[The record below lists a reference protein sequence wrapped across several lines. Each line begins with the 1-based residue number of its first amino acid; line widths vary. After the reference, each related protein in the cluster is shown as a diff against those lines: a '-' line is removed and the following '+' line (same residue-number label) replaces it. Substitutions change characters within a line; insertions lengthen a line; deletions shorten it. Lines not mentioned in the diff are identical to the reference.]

1 MRNAN
6 DCLSL
11 SYMELRFGLFKLWF
25 AWGHVKVV
33 RVMIY
38 NLKKIKGTKVQLIYR
53 PGAGFVELD
62 NNSSVAFVAS
72 SFTLESGE
80 MAFRGDMCAP

>member
-1 MRNAN
+1 
-6 DCLSL
+6 
-11 SYMELRFGLFKLWF
+11 MELRFELFKLWF

-33 RVMIY
+33 RIVIKI
-38 NLKKIKGTKVQLIYR
+38 LKKIKVQLIYC

-80 MAFRGDMCAP
+80 MAFKGDLCAP